1 MSEDKIEIVSS
12 GTPQKDHGPIAQS
25 AAAPA
30 RAQTATT
37 AAAPAAQ
44 TIAPAKRQFRWYTPF
59 GVARDFVKGTGLG
72 FGDGLSKGARRG
84 LKLGLVVA
92 AVAFFLPLFPPAAAL
107 LADVAPAMV
116 IGTNASGVAM
126 FIPNGLEAIVA
137 GLGYGLAGAVAGAVA
152 LGAVGLA
159 VGGAEELKL
168 RGRREKYA
176 EELAERGEM
185 RQRQNARA
193 KTGSWHDYNKAY
205 QRYDTMRQLRWFELE
220 HDRLPKQ
227 QGGWAERENERA
239 GMGYERNR

>member
-12 GTPQKDHGPIAQS
+12 GTPQKEHGPVAQG
-25 AAAPA
+25 AGAPV
-30 RAQTATT
+30 RAQATT
-37 AAAPAAQ
+37 AAPAAQ
-44 TIAPAKRQFRWYTPF
+44 TIAPAKRRLHWYTPF
-59 GVARDFVKGTGLG
+59 GVARDFVKGTALG

-84 LKLGLVVA
+84 LKLGLVAA

-107 LADVAPAMV
+107 LAEVAPAMV

-137 GLGYGLAGAVAGAVA
+137 GLGYGLAGAVVGAAA
-152 LGAVGLA
+152 LGAAGLA

-185 RQRQNARA
+185 RQRQKARGKA
-193 KTGSWHDYNKAY
+193 GSWHDYSKAY
-205 QRYDTMRQLRWFELE
+205 KQYDTMRQLRWFELE
-220 HDRLPKQ
+220 HDKLPRQ
-227 QGGWAERENERA
+227 QGGWAERIDSERQ
-239 GMGYERNR
+239 GMGYERMR